1 MSGMSAFLLIASLVV
16 QTAAAVTAV
25 IIALR
30 TGRVKGWLLLA
41 IAMAMMALRRLAS
54 LAAPL
59 QYRDYIA
66 EGLALV
72 TSILAVLGVILI
84 SGAFRRFHV
93 SGEKLKKELQENE
106 RNRKMLEEREREY
119 RTLVNNLPGFA
130 YRCANDRDWTMLY
143 ISEGCTEVTGYS
155 PEELLGNCMVAFN
168 DLIDE
173 EFQGRIWK
181 KWQRTLSQRG
191 VFQYEYPITTRQK
204 TRRWVWE
211 KGCGVFSEEGELLFL
226 EGFIADITERRKA
239 EEELQKVEKLAS
251 VGTLAGGIAHDF
263 NNIMTGIYGNIS
275 MAREVLATGDRAAV
289 FLEQAGESMERATM
303 LTRQLLTFARGGEP
317 RMESV
322 DVASLIE
329 ETVHFDLSG
338 SNVEPVFRWQS
349 GLWNADADRSQLQQ
363 VASNL
368 TLNAVEAMPRG
379 GRLEIVGE
387 NYSHHS
393 VDELEVNPGDYVRM
407 VFRDHGCG
415 IPADDLEKVFDP
427 YFTTKDGGT
436 GLGLA
441 TVYSVVRR
449 HGGRIT
455 VSSESG
461 KGTEFVILLPASAS
475 HSQNHEGDSTEL
487 PGKRSSR
494 VLVMDDEDIVCQVA
508 LGMLEHLGY
517 EAEAF
522 PDGES
527 AVEAYRKAM
536 ERGRPFDLV
545 IMDLTVPGGVGGA
558 EATRMILEFDPSA
571 RAIVS
576 SGYSEN
582 PVMSSYRTYGFK
594 GVMEKPYT
602 LGKLRDTVSTVL
614 QD

>member
-1 MSGMSAFLLIASLVV
+1 MSAFLLIASLAV
-16 QTAAAVTAV
+16 QAAAAATALIV
-25 IIALR
+25 ALK

-41 IAMAMMALRRLAS
+41 LAMALMTLRRLAS
-54 LAAPL
+54 LAAPI
-59 QYRDYIA
+59 QYREYIA
-66 EGLALV
+66 EGLALA
-72 TSILAVLGVILI
+72 TSVLAVLGVLLI
-84 SGAFRRFHV
+84 SGAFRRFHEA
-93 SGEKLKKELQENE
+93 GERLKNELRENE
-106 RNRKMLEEREREY
+106 RNRRMLEEREREY

-130 YRCANDRDWTMLY
+130 YRCANDRNWTMLY

-155 PEELLGNCMVAFN
+155 PDELLGNRMLAFN
-168 DLIDE
+168 DLIDG

-181 KWQRTLSQRG
+181 KWQRVLSQRG
-191 VFQYEYPITTRQK
+191 VFQEEYPIATK
-204 TRRWVWE
+204 HGTRRWVWE
-211 KGCGVFSEEGELLFL
+211 KGCGVFSDDGELMFL

-275 MAREVLATGDRAAV
+275 MARELIPADDRAAL

-329 ETVHFDLSG
+329 ETVRFDLSG
-338 SNVEPVFRWQS
+338 SSTEPVFLWQP
-349 GLWNADADRSQLQQ
+349 GLWKADADRSQLQQ
-363 VASNL
+363 VVSNL
-368 TLNAVEAMPRG
+368 TLNASEAMPGG
-379 GRLEIVGE
+379 GRLEVAGE
-387 NYSHHS
+387 NYSHLS
-393 VDELEVNPGDYVRM
+393 VDDLEVNPGDYVRIT
-407 VFRDHGCG
+407 FRDHGCG
-415 IPADDLEKVFDP
+415 IPAEDLEKVFDP
-427 YFTTKDGGT
+427 YFSTKDGGT

-455 VSSESG
+455 VSSDSG
-461 KGTEFVILLPASAS
+461 KGTEFTLLLPAGGS
-475 HSQNHEGDSTEL
+475 DSEDTGPEKREQSD
-487 PGKRSSR
+487 KRSLR
-494 VLVMDDEDIVCQVA
+494 ILVMDDEDIVCQVA
-508 LGMLEHLGY
+508 LSMLEHLGY

-527 AVEAYRKAM
+527 AVEAYRRSM
-536 ERGRPFDLV
+536 EAGEPFDLV
-545 IMDLTVPGGVGGA
+545 IMDLTVPGGLGGA
-558 EATRMILEFDPSA
+558 EATRRILEIDPSA

-576 SGYSEN
+576 SGYSES
-582 PVMSSYRTYGFK
+582 PVMSSYRNYGFR
-594 GVMEKPYT
+594 GVMEKPYS
-602 LGKLRDTVSTVL
+602 LGRLKETVSSVL

>member
-155 PEELLGNCMVAFN
+155 PEELLGNRMVAFN
-168 DLIDE
+168 DLIEE
-173 EFQGRIWK
+173 EFQGRVWK